1 MNDNRNKKASN
12 GDITFYKGVLLK
24 QIHKEV
30 VSKGAIISIDEMDL
44 FLKDYADL
52 PNLSCL
58 DMSHDQM
65 QQLKEWSK
73 HFAMSIGLDIDKNNG
88 INFNF

>member
-1 MNDNRNKKASN
+1 MDKKASKR
-12 GDITFYKGVLLK
+12 DITFYKAILLE

-30 VSKGAIISIDEMDL
+30 VSKGASISSEEMDL

-52 PNLSCL
+52 ANMSCL

-73 HFAMSIGLDIDKNNG
+73 FFAMTIDLDIDKNNG
-88 INFNF
+88 IHLNF

>member
-12 GDITFYKGVLLK
+12 GDITFFKGVLLK
-24 QIHKEV
+24 QIHAKV
-30 VSKGAIISIDEMDL
+30 VSDGALMSSDEMEV
-44 FLKDYADL
+44 FLKGYADL
-52 PNLSCL
+52 ADVSCT

-65 QQLKEWSK
+65 QQLKEYCK
-73 HFAMSIGLDIDKNNG
+73 YFAMSIGLDIDKNNG